1 MRCDNQFCIY
11 WDSGLCLLTAISLDA
26 QGSCRDCIE
35 ITLPE
40 CILKA
45 VRSASRRAVEKGE
58 SLW

>member
-26 QGSCRDCIE
+26 QGACRDCVE

-40 CILKA
+40 CHPESGPFRLQKGG
-45 VRSASRRAVEKGE
+45 RKGE